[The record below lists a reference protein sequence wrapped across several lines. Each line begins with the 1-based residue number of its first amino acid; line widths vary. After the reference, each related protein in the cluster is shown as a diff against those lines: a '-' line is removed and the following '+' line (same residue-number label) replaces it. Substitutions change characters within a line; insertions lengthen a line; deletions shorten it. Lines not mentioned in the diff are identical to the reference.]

1 MIRRIRYRRL
11 PTERNAASFPQGNET
26 CARRQGAAGPL
37 RTGWVLPLPPAEPM
51 TSSLFE
57 LLTPS
62 QVTLT
67 LAADDEEA
75 AIRAVTGLLAGHP
88 AVVNVDRLAAEVLE
102 REKLSPT
109 AVGYGV
115 AFPHA
120 RTEQV
125 REIVI
130 AAGRSRDGVVFQGAD
145 ERVHFFFVIGTP
157 PDRATQYLALVARL
171 ARLLK
176 NEAVRERLMAAPDAG
191 AFLNVLQSGG

>member
-1 MIRRIRYRRL
+1 
-11 PTERNAASFPQGNET
+11 
-26 CARRQGAAGPL
+26 
-37 RTGWVLPLPPAEPM
+37 M
-51 TSSLFE
+51 TSSPFE
-57 LLTPS
+57 LLAPS
-62 QVTLT
+62 QVTLD
-67 LAADDEEA
+67 LAADSEEG

-88 AVVNVDRLAAEVLE
+88 AVVNVARLTAEILE

-125 REIVI
+125 REIVM
-130 AAGRSRDGVVFQGAD
+130 AAGRSREGVVFRGAD

-157 PDRATQYLALVARL
+157 PDRATPYLALVARL

-176 NEAVRERLMAAPDAG
+176 NEAIRTALMAATHAG
-191 AFLNVLQSGG
+191 AFLKILHSGG